1 MIHAKDAIASKLES
15 KRLARVMGR
24 PTRKAVNKTR
34 GAIAA
39 AYAEAKTSHPSFPL
53 GSKFGF
59 AAAVMLPDK
68 YRARH
73 NTIAAAAGSD
83 ALPDDWEFVH
93 PIRPSTY
100 DAGILATHN
109 DNTRRRKESIHTDL
123 INQYE
128 AFTLYEDLYKYKLEE
143 AFDEAYFST
152 LKDELFG
159 FAGQTVAA
167 MLHHLDKQC
176 LALTGREKKEKMDSI
191 NLEWN
196 QDDDIETYFVKAD
209 KLEEELL
216 LDYGIT
222 WPTSMKIT
230 QVIDQMYASNV
241 FSEDDMMDWEDKD
254 DDEKTWIHLQSY
266 FKRKWTKKRRYR
278 GDTPKDHG
286 FAANVEERETDA
298 MDRLG
303 TNLREV
309 ATAATADK
317 EHIQQM
323 STQNDDLLNIVKKQ
337 QLQIDKLINQVTE
350 LTSQNTKLIQILG
363 TAPPNTNNNN
373 NANNNINN
381 NPPNYNRNNNNNN
394 NNRNYRRSRTYRGGQ
409 SNQTNTNQND
419 SNTNVHPKCAVC
431 GRRSHLVENCWELAA
446 NKDKRPDT
454 WVSIL

>member
-1 MIHAKDAIASKLES
+1 
-15 KRLARVMGR
+15 
-24 PTRKAVNKTR
+24 
-34 GAIAA
+34 
-39 AYAEAKTSHPSFPL
+39 
-53 GSKFGF
+53 
-59 AAAVMLPDK
+59 MLPDK

-73 NTIAAAAGSD
+73 NTIAATAGSD

-93 PIRPSTY
+93 PIRPSAY

-159 FAGQTVAA
+159 DAGQTVAS
-167 MLHHLDKQC
+167 MLHHLNKQC
-176 LALTGREKKEKMDSI
+176 LALTGREKKEKMDTI

-286 FAANVEERETDA
+286 FAANVEERENDA

-303 TNLREV
+303 TNLHEV

-323 STQNDDLLNIVKKQ
+323 STQNEKLLQVVKKNVTSVVFCTGKFYYDLL
-337 QLQIDKLINQVTE
+337 E
-350 LTSQNTKLIQILG
+350 
-363 TAPPNTNNNN
+363 
-373 NANNNINN
+373 
-381 NPPNYNRNNNNNN
+381 
-394 NNRNYRRSRTYRGGQ
+394 RRTQ
-409 SNQTNTNQND
+409 
-419 SNTNVHPKCAVC
+419 
-431 GRRSHLVENCWELAA
+431 
-446 NKDKRPDT
+446 DKREDVAIVRIEQLFPLPTEQLEAIIATYTNAKEYVWAQEEPKNMGAWGFMLMNFESVPLRLASRRVYSSPAAGSSTRSKARHKEVIDSVFQT
-454 WVSIL
+454 PKK

>member
-73 NTIAAAAGSD
+73 NTIAAAADSD

-143 AFDEAYFST
+143 AFDEAYFTT
-152 LKDELFG
+152 LKDKLIG
-159 FAGQTVAA
+159 FAGQTVAS

-176 LALTGREKKEKMDSI
+176 LTLTGGKKKEKMDTI

-196 QDDDIETYFVKAD
+196 
-209 KLEEELL
+209 
-216 LDYGIT
+216 
-222 WPTSMKIT
+222 
-230 QVIDQMYASNV
+230 
-241 FSEDDMMDWEDKD
+241 
-254 DDEKTWIHLQSY
+254 
-266 FKRKWTKKRRYR
+266 
-278 GDTPKDHG
+278 
-286 FAANVEERETDA
+286 
-298 MDRLG
+298 
-303 TNLREV
+303 
-309 ATAATADK
+309 
-317 EHIQQM
+317 
-323 STQNDDLLNIVKKQ
+323 
-337 QLQIDKLINQVTE
+337 
-350 LTSQNTKLIQILG
+350 
-363 TAPPNTNNNN
+363 
-373 NANNNINN
+373 
-381 NPPNYNRNNNNNN
+381 
-394 NNRNYRRSRTYRGGQ
+394 
-409 SNQTNTNQND
+409 
-419 SNTNVHPKCAVC
+419 
-431 GRRSHLVENCWELAA
+431 
-446 NKDKRPDT
+446 
-454 WVSIL
+454 